1 MRISVGIYTG
11 FFSMI
16 LLVAII
22 SSIISYTSYSDTVQ
36 QNLEESMEFA
46 VQMLRDDYED
56 FYTVNENFGNYM
68 NNKGVVINI
77 TAKDSTTGA
86 EKNAKLKNNFIKY
99 LTTNLNSNVTK
110 LDVNIYGADA
120 TNGLLSA
127 EVTATFKYPTGNTG
141 TVSCYRTVIL
151 DKYLKP
157 QAKHGS
163 IT

>member
-68 NNKGVVINI
+68 NNKGVVVNI

-151 DKYLKP
+151 EP
-157 QAKHGS
+157 QANHG
-163 IT
+163 

>member
-56 FYTVNENFGNYM
+56 FYTVNKNFGNYM
-68 NNKGVVINI
+68 NNKGVVVNI

-157 QAKHGS
+157 QANHG
-163 IT
+163 

>member
-22 SSIISYTSYSDTVQ
+22 SSIIGYTSYSDTVQ

-68 NNKGVVINI
+68 NNKGVVVNI

-127 EVTATFKYPTGNTG
+127 EVTATFKYPTGNSG

-157 QAKHGS
+157 QANHG
-163 IT
+163 

>member
-1 MRISVGIYTG
+1 
-11 FFSMI
+11 
-16 LLVAII
+16 
-22 SSIISYTSYSDTVQ
+22 
-36 QNLEESMEFA
+36 MEFA

-68 NNKGVVINI
+68 NNKGVVVNI

-99 LTTNLNSNVTK
+99 LTTNLNSNVTN

-157 QAKHGS
+157 QANHG
-163 IT
+163 

>member
-11 FFSMI
+11 FFTMI

-56 FYTVNENFGNYM
+56 FYAANDTFNKYM
-68 NNKGVVINI
+68 DNKELNINI
-77 TAKDSTTGA
+77 AAKDSTTGA

-127 EVTATFKYPTGNTG
+127 EVTATFRYPTGNTG
-141 TVSCYRTVIL
+141 TVTCYRTVIL

-157 QAKHGS
+157 QEYHE
-163 IT
+163 

>member
-11 FFSMI
+11 FFAMI

-56 FYTVNENFGNYM
+56 FYAANSTFAQYM
-68 NNKGVVINI
+68 NNKAVDIDI
-77 TAKDSTTGA
+77 AAKNDTTGA

-127 EVTATFKYPTGNTG
+127 EVTATFKYPTGNLG
-141 TVSCYRTVIL
+141 TVTCYRTVIL

-157 QAKHGS
+157 QQYHG
-163 IT
+163 

>member
-11 FFSMI
+11 FFTMI

-56 FYTVNENFGNYM
+56 FYAANDTFNKYM
-68 NNKGVVINI
+68 DNKELNINI
-77 TAKDSTTGA
+77 AAKDSTTGA

-141 TVSCYRTVIL
+141 TVTCYRTVIL

-157 QAKHGS
+157 QEYHE
-163 IT
+163 

>member
-22 SSIISYTSYSDTVQ
+22 SSIIGYTSYSDTVQ

-68 NNKGVVINI
+68 NNKGVVVNI

-157 QAKHGS
+157 QANHG
-163 IT
+163 

>member
-68 NNKGVVINI
+68 NNKGVVVNI

-86 EKNAKLKNNFIKY
+86 EKNAKLENNFIKY
-99 LTTNLNSNVTK
+99 LTTNLNSNVTN

-157 QAKHGS
+157 QANHG
-163 IT
+163 

>member
-1 MRISVGIYTG
+1 MRISVAIYTG
-11 FFSMI
+11 FFSLI

-46 VQMLRDDYED
+46 VQMLRDDFED
-56 FYTVNENFGNYM
+56 YYTADAKFNSYM
-68 NNKGVVINI
+68 DNKHVDINI
-77 TAKDSTTGA
+77 AAKDDTTGA
-86 EKNAKLKNNFIKY
+86 EKNAKLKNSFIKY

-157 QAKHGS
+157 QQYHE
-163 IT
+163 

>member
-68 NNKGVVINI
+68 NNKGVVVNI
-77 TAKDSTTGA
+77 TAKGSTTGA

-157 QAKHGS
+157 QANHG
-163 IT
+163 

>member
-68 NNKGVVINI
+68 NNKGVVVNI
-77 TAKDSTTGA
+77 AAKDSTTGA

-141 TVSCYRTVIL
+141 TVSC
-151 DKYLKP
+151 
-157 QAKHGS
+157 
-163 IT
+163 

>member
-22 SSIISYTSYSDTVQ
+22 SSIISYTSYSDTVK

-68 NNKGVVINI
+68 NNKGVVVNI
-77 TAKDSTTGA
+77 AAKDSTTGA

-157 QAKHGS
+157 QANHG
-163 IT
+163 

>member
-1 MRISVGIYTG
+1 
-11 FFSMI
+11 MI

-157 QAKHGS
+157 QANHG
-163 IT
+163 

>member
-56 FYTVNENFGNYM
+56 FYTVNKNFGKYM

-157 QAKHGS
+157 QANHG
-163 IT
+163 